1 MRIFLHDIAAVSLG
15 LSISGHGAGV
25 RAGDWSLQMVE
36 SADVREDGWLSLDG
50 LRAVEV
56 ARSTAVERHLL
67 RPYDLLVT
75 ARSDSHQVAM
85 VPPGVNRTVAGVTLL
100 VIRPRDSAIGM
111 AHWLFYYLSSAS
123 GRREIARRKLTS
135 SSIRF
140 LSAKDISEMEVPIPS
155 GGELDAIVQLVE
167 LSETAYGAAVE
178 AARLRR
184 EAIRDAMVQ
193 NIIDRADRSA

>member
-36 SADVREDGWLSLDG
+36 SADVRDDGWLSLDG
-50 LRAVEV
+50 LREVEV

-100 VIRPRDSAIGM
+100 VIRPHDSARGM
-111 AHWLFYYLSSAS
+111 APLAVLLPLLSLGPA
-123 GRREIARRKLTS
+123 GNRPAEAGQ
-135 SSIRF
+135 F
-140 LSAKDISEMEVPIPS
+140 VHQVPV
-155 GGELDAIVQLVE
+155 GE
-167 LSETAYGAAVE
+167 SH
-178 AARLRR
+178 R
-184 EAIRDAMVQ
+184 
-193 NIIDRADRSA
+193 

>member
-36 SADVREDGWLSLDG
+36 SADVRDDGWLSLDG
-50 LRAVEV
+50 LREVEV

-100 VIRPRDSAIGM
+100 VIRPHDSARGM

-123 GRREIARRKLTS
+123 GRREIARRKLAS

-140 LSAKDISEMEVPIPS
+140 LSAKAIGELAVPIPS
-155 GGELDAIVQLVE
+155 REELDAIVQLVE
-167 LSETAYGAAVE
+167 QSE
-178 AARLRR
+178 AAHAAAIQAAWLCR
-184 EAIRDAMVQ
+184 EAIRDGFVQ
-193 NIIDRADRSA
+193 DTIDKADRST